1 MNTSKTTPFRIVRC
15 FFFRTGLVG
24 ARSCQAML
32 AYGRKGSRLGAEAPA
47 SARISPRG
55 SSAEP
60 VGHWGARQSSPSS
73 VGHKARWTA
82 TPRRPHQRRR
92 HPAAAAVQ
100 PRAFGQPPSP
110 WRGATWTARAPH
122 GGAARRGVRRV
133 QVQHPQAARAPIGF
147 HIRRRHRIDDIA
159 AVRRHL
165 RIAQPVGRD
174 HVLIGEGVRRC
185 LGVRCGGRGR
195 ATS

>member
-1 MNTSKTTPFRIVRC
+1 MRKWRNWVYHIAAYLFSSDYTLRGFFFRTGIFF

-24 ARSCQAML
+24 ARSCQALL

-55 SSAEP
+55 RSAEL

-92 HPAAAAVQ
+92 HPAAAAV
-100 PRAFGQPPSP
+100 R
-110 WRGATWTARAPH
+110 TA
-122 GGAARRGVRRV
+122 GGARRARRRT
-133 QVQHPQAARAPIGF
+133 
-147 HIRRRHRIDDIA
+147 RRRTKVKDSVFQRPPTSQARTRSCCGPSA
-159 AVRRHL
+159 ASS
-165 RIAQPVGRD
+165 G
-174 HVLIGEGVRRC
+174 
-185 LGVRCGGRGR
+185 
-195 ATS
+195 